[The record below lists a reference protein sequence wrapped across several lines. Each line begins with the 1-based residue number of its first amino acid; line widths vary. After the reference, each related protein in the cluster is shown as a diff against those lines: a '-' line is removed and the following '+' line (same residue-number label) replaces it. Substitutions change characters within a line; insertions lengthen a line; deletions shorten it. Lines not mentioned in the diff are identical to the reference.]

1 MKKNIFFNLVIFL
14 VLVSIISCKKD
25 YLETNPPTS
34 ISSSVVES
42 STQNLTVALNGIHRF
57 MYNGSFY
64 NTQGNIGQA
73 TNIIIGDLLG
83 EDYLATGANWF
94 GALYQWKDHRN
105 VTAGFDYFGWQFYY
119 GIIGDVNA
127 ILGAVN
133 KAVGTDSE
141 KKVLKGESY
150 AYRAWCYHNLIQFYA
165 SAYKANNLDSMGV
178 PLRLVYGDVDPKP
191 RNTIK
196 QVYKQINDD
205 IDSAIVNLTGA
216 ATRSNASHLNLSV
229 AQGIKARIALTQG
242 NWVVAADMANKAKA
256 PFKLMDSVQ
265 YRSGFSDYTNPEWI
279 WGSHQTS
286 DANSFFSSW
295 MAYCGN
301 FSSTHN
307 RTVPK
312 VMSINLF
319 NQISNSDVR
328 KSMID
333 PTGTNL
339 SFPVPTSGSTRRR
352 YMQRKFLISGTSY
365 VSSQYYTVS
374 GSSIGD
380 VPLMRVGE
388 MYLIEAEAKAR
399 SGDDAGAQQTLFD
412 LLKTRDGVYTKSNKT
427 GIALLDEIFLH
438 RRIELW
444 GEGFRF
450 FDLKRLNI
458 ALDRTNAKAS
468 DNPWDPFTVT
478 VPVDDVR
485 WLFLIPQAE
494 IDATNGVV
502 KQNPL

>member
-1 MKKNIFFNLVIFL
+1 MKKYLILLAVFFAALT
-14 VLVSIISCKKD
+14 VLVSCKKD

-34 ISSSVVES
+34 ISSSIVES
-42 STQNLTVALNGIHRF
+42 STQNLMVALNGVHRY
-57 MYNGSFY
+57 MYNGSLY
-64 NTQGNIGQA
+64 STQGNIGQS

-94 GALYQWKDHRN
+94 GALYQWKDHRS
-105 VTAGFDYFGWQFYY
+105 TSSGFDYFCWQFYY
-119 GIIGDVNA
+119 AIIGDVNA
-127 ILGAVN
+127 ILDAVN
-133 KAVGTDSE
+133 KAVGKDAE

-165 SAYKANNLDSMGV
+165 ATYKTNNLDSMGV

-191 RNTIK
+191 RNSIK

-216 ATRSNASHLNLSV
+216 SNRSNASHINLNV

-242 NWVVAADMANKAKA
+242 NWAVAADMANKARTS
-256 PFKLMDSVQ
+256 FKLMDSVQ
-265 YRSGFSDYTNPEWI
+265 YRAGFSDYGNPEWI
-279 WGSHQTS
+279 WGSHQAT

-312 VMSINLF
+312 VMSINLY
-319 NQISNSDVR
+319 NQIANTDVR
-328 KSMID
+328 KSLID
-333 PTGTNL
+333 PTGANL
-339 SFPVPTSGSTRRR
+339 AFPVPTSGSTRRR
-352 YMQRKFLISGTSY
+352 YMQRKFLINGTTY
-365 VSSQYYTVS
+365 TPTQYYTVS
-374 GSSIGD
+374 GSSVGD

-399 SGDDAGAQQTLFD
+399 MGDNSAQQILFD
-412 LLKTRDGVYTKSNKT
+412 LVKTRDGGYVKSVST
-427 GIALLDEIFLH
+427 GQSLIDEILLQ

-458 ALDRTNAKAS
+458 ALDRSGAKAS
-468 DNPWDPFTVT
+468 DNPWDPFTVN
-478 VPVDDVR
+478 VPADDKR
-485 WLFLIPQAE
+485 FMFLIPQSE
-494 IDATNGVV
+494 IDATNGVCV
-502 KQNPL
+502 QNPL